1 MTLPRFQQL
10 LKQAMGLDAASVGI
24 SAVERAV
31 QARLRAS
38 GLATPE
44 DYLAHVLASRAE
56 LQALVEAVAVP
67 ETWFF
72 RDPRAFA
79 TMARFAVEQWLPAHP
94 DGMLRLLS
102 IPSSTGE
109 EPYTMAMALIDAGF
123 PAARFQVD
131 GIDISEKVLGQARQA
146 IYGRNSFRGADLAYR
161 DRHFV
166 PEGAGH
172 RLSGTIRERVRF
184 MQGNLLDP
192 LFGATAEP
200 YDIVFCRNL
209 MIYFDAEDQ
218 ARAVAVLRRMLADD
232 GMLFVGHSESGLL
245 LDQCF
250 ESARIPLAFAFRKPG
265 GPRVARKPAP
275 VVEPPAP
282 RRPAPPVRRAIA
294 PAPRKAT
301 APRPAIARRNDPQ
314 SLAEIG
320 RMADQGRLAEA
331 ATACTAHLAWHGPSA
346 DALYLLAVISD
357 AAGDPGRAADC
368 YRKVLYLDPVHPEAL
383 AHLALLLERQ
393 GDRAGAERLQQ
404 RTLRLH
410 QSEGR

>member
-31 QARLRAS
+31 QARLRAC

-44 DYLAHVLASRAE
+44 DYLALVLASRAE
-56 LQALVEAVAVP
+56 LQQLVEAVAVP

-79 TMARFAVEQWLPAHP
+79 TMARFAAEQWLPTHAE
-94 DGMLRLLS
+94 GTLRLLS

-109 EPYTMAMALIDAGF
+109 EPYTMAMALLDAGF
-123 PAARFQVD
+123 PAHRFQVE

-166 PEGAGH
+166 AHGTGH
-172 RLSGTIRERVRF
+172 RLSDAVRERVRF
-184 MQGNLLDP
+184 VQGNLLDP
-192 LFGATAEP
+192 LFGANAEP

-209 MIYFDAEDQ
+209 MIYFDPDDQ

-245 LDQCF
+245 LDKSF
-250 ESARIPLAFAFRKPG
+250 ESARIPLAFAFRKSI
-265 GPRVARKPAP
+265 GPRGPRLVAPRTPE
-275 VVEPPAP
+275 VERPPAIP
-282 RRPAPPVRRAIA
+282 VPHPVRRPPVA
-294 PAPRKAT
+294 APRKA
-301 APRPAIARRNDPQ
+301 APRRGDEPQ

-331 ATACTAHLAWHGPSA
+331 SAACTAYLGWHGPSA
-346 DALYLLAVISD
+346 DALYLLGVISD
-357 AAGDPGRAADC
+357 AAGDPARAVDC
-368 YRKVLYLDPVHPEAL
+368 YRKVLYLDPVHHEAL

-393 GDRAGAERLQQ
+393 GDRAGAERLHQ
-404 RTLRLH
+404 RTQRLQ